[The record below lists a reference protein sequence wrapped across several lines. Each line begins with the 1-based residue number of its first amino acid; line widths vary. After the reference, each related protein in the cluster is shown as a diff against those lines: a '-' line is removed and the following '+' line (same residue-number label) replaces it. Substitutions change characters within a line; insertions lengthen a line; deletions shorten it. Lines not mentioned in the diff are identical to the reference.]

1 MAYTQKNNPLKKL
14 HSKLQSFGERH
25 SQWKSKRLGTDQDKA
40 DRAASYKDHM
50 SKKYGT
56 GEYSASGPKADLAMK
71 PGESQYQYNQR
82 MRQRQFKLRPKP
94 GVETTTKKSASTMP
108 DPNTEIKNLN
118 IPTEYSN
125 LYTENIT
132 GTDTTPSM
140 ITPKVPTIGT
150 GHSISDWNL
159 QGTDGFSLN
168 DLADKRNAL
177 TSGEVEESY
186 VGELSD
192 IQKAINAA
200 YKNKPEGDLRV
211 QPKIETKTNDQ
222 AVTST
227 ATGTAA
233 SASQVSGEIK
243 AFRER
248 MFKDATPGT
257 GDNAGNKY
265 IQEGDVTYVMLPN
278 GEVKKVDGD
287 ISDYT
292 SSTREK
298 KQYRP
303 GLFQGGKA

>member
-82 MRQRQFKLRPKP
+82 MRQRQFKLRARPGVETAPKETTTITPIVPKP
-94 GVETTTKKSASTMP
+94 GVTG
-108 DPNTEIKNLN
+108 NEIKNLN
-118 IPTEYSN
+118 VSTGVSN
-125 LYTENIT
+125 LYTGNQ
-132 GTDTTPSM
+132 PSM
-140 ITPKVPTIGT
+140 ITETTEVPTIGT

-159 QGTDGFSLN
+159 KGTDGFSLN

-186 VGELSD
+186 AGELSD
-192 IQKAINAA
+192 IQIAINAA
-200 YKNKPEGDLRV
+200 YENTAEGDLRV
-211 QPKIETKTNDQ
+211 QPKIDTKTNDQ
-222 AVTST
+222 AVAST
-227 ATGTAA
+227 ATGTAT
-233 SASQVSGEIK
+233 SASQLSGEIK

-278 GEVKKVDGD
+278 GEVKKVDGN

-292 SSTREK
+292 RDK
-298 KQYRP
+298 MRYRP
-303 GLFQGGKA
+303 GQFQGGKA